1 MVRVPVKPE
10 LIQWAIERSKRDPA
24 DLAARFDRLVEW
36 QTGQAQPTLGQ
47 LENFA
52 AATRTP
58 VGYFFLPVPP
68 AEPLPIPDFR
78 TVGSVQVSR
87 PSPDLLD
94 TIYLCQ
100 QRQDWYRTNALVL
113 RDDPVAFV
121 GTATTKSEHVAT
133 ATSIRAA
140 IGFNLS
146 SRAQASTFEDALRM
160 MTRAADEAGVLVMT
174 SGIVGTNTHRP
185 LDTREF
191 RGFALSDDYAPLVFI
206 NGTDTKSGQMFTLAH
221 ELAHL
226 WLGQSALTDSTAA
239 TVARDGGVSKPVT
252 AEVSSVERWCN
263 AVAAEVLVPMESFKQ
278 VYRPKAELR
287 AEKQRLSNHYKV
299 STLVVLRRMYDAGGL
314 SREVFWTVYQAEA
327 DLLRKVMAEKKAKA
341 KKGGDPYAT
350 GRVRVSPRFARAV
363 LSATWE
369 GRSTFTEAFRMLGF
383 KSVKK
388 LETFGD
394 ELGMGNYLRQGAV

>member
-10 LIQWAIERSKRDPA
+10 LIQWAIDRSQRDPA
-24 DLAARFDRLVEW
+24 DLAARFNRLEEW
-36 QTGQAQPTLGQ
+36 QTGQTQPTLGQ
-47 LENFA
+47 LEDFA

-58 VGYFFLPVPP
+58 VGYFFLPAPP

-113 RDDPVAFV
+113 RDDAVAFV
-121 GTATTKSEHVAT
+121 GTATTKSDHVAT
-133 ATSIRAA
+133 ANAIRAA
-140 IGFNLS
+140 IGFDLS
-146 SRAQASTFEDALRM
+146 ARAQATTFEDALRM
-160 MTRAADEAGVLVMT
+160 MTRAADDAGVLVMT

-226 WLGQSALTDSTAA
+226 WLGQSALTDASAA
-239 TVARDGGVSKPVT
+239 AIARPDANKPH
-252 AEVSSVERWCN
+252 EGEEVERWCN
-263 AVAAEVLVPMESFKQ
+263 AVAAEVLVPMESFR
-278 VYRPKAELR
+278 VVFRPGNALSAEMH
-287 AEKQRLSNHYKV
+287 RLAKHYKV
-299 STLVVLRRMYDAGGL
+299 STLVTLRRIYDAGGL
-314 SREVFWTVYQAEA
+314 TREAFWSAYQAEA
-327 DLLRKVMAEKKAKA
+327 ARLRQLVSA
-341 KKGGDPYAT
+341 KKEASGSGGDPYAT
-350 GRVRVSPRFARAV
+350 AKVRVSPRFARAV

>member
-10 LIQWAIERSKRDPA
+10 LIQWAIDRSQRDPA
-24 DLAARFDRLVEW
+24 DLAARFNRLMEW
-36 QTGQAQPTLGQ
+36 QTGQTQPTLGQ
-47 LENFA
+47 LEDFA

-58 VGYFFLPVPP
+58 VGYFFLSAPPV
-68 AEPLPIPDFR
+68 EPLPIPDFR
-78 TVGSVQVSR
+78 TVGSLQVSR

-94 TIYLCQ
+94 TLYLCQ
-100 QRQDWYRTNALVL
+100 QRQDWYRSNALVL

-121 GTATTKSEHVAT
+121 GTATTKSDHVAT
-133 ATSIRAA
+133 ATAIRTA
-140 IGFNLS
+140 IGFDLS
-146 SRAQASTFEDALRM
+146 ARAQAPTFVDALRM
-160 MTRAADEAGVLVMT
+160 MTRAADDAGVLVMT
-174 SGIVGTNTHRP
+174 SGIVGVNTHRP
-185 LDTREF
+185 LDTKEF

-239 TVARDGGVSKPVT
+239 TVAQEGNASPT
-252 AEVSSVERWCN
+252 SSAVSSVERWCN
-263 AVAAEVLVPMESFKQ
+263 AVAAEVLVPLESFRQ

-299 STLVVLRRMYDAGGL
+299 STLVVLRRMFDAGGL
-314 SREVFWTVYQAEA
+314 SREAFWTVYQAEA
-327 DLLRKVMAEKKAKA
+327 EHLRKVMAEKKAKA
-341 KKGGDPYAT
+341 KQGGDPYAT